1 MVADQSDICPK
12 KAVQKDRDGL
22 VYWSHFLEFS

>member
-1 MVADQSDICPK
+1 MAADQSDICPQ

-22 VYWSHFLEFS
+22 DYWSYFLEFS